1 MHYAGQVAMDRKPG
15 RIGFMSTQRR
25 ENRSTPATNT
35 CRRGPRYRW
44 QRTSCTERAEA
55 PGVPTPSPRNGRAD
69 ASGRTAP
76 PKDRIG
82 MATNSLQSD
91 RRTGQL
97 VWQDVRRSSP
107 PRGAGNCAVT
117 STPATHRS
125 SSKHIPI
132 PPGLAHF
139 HFTLPQAPV
148 GRRHRAESHPIVGDR
163 EFHPAWQQN
172 GSRGKLQKAGGQLV

>member
-25 ENRSTPATNT
+25 ENR
-35 CRRGPRYRW
+35 W

-55 PGVPTPSPRNGRAD
+55 PGVPTPSPRYGRAV

-76 PKDRIG
+76 PTSSARFHPTDQDPSMGAPERL
-82 MATNSLQSD
+82 ATNSLQSD
-91 RRTGQL
+91 HRTGQL

-107 PRGAGNCAVT
+107 PQGAGNCAVT

-132 PPGLAHF
+132 LPGLARI
-139 HFTLPQAPV
+139 HFTLPQAPA
-148 GRRHRAESHPIVGDR
+148 GRRHRAERYD
-163 EFHPAWQQN
+163 
-172 GSRGKLQKAGGQLV
+172 GKRDLHLLYAA